1 MLYKTKQMYTVLSK
15 HYSLGP
21 VFRMLASDQDW
32 SLQARNSYIT
42 KLAGKAHSRLNMA
55 YSYTKNFLLKKDSSQ
70 VSDVYFKRFSPV
82 SIPVSSGR

>member
-1 MLYKTKQMYTVLSK
+1 MLCKTKQMYTVLSK

>member
-1 MLYKTKQMYTVLSK
+1 MYTVLSK

-42 KLAGKAHSRLNMA
+42 KARKAHSRLNMA
-55 YSYTKNFLLKKDSSQ
+55 YSYTKNLTFYWKKTVLKFHMCILNAFRRSRFLLVLEDK
-70 VSDVYFKRFSPV
+70 
-82 SIPVSSGR
+82 

>member
-1 MLYKTKQMYTVLSK
+1 MLCKTKQMYTVLSK

-32 SLQARNSYIT
+32 ILQARNSYIT
-42 KLAGKAHSRLNMA
+42 NARKAHSRLNMA
-55 YSYTKNFLLKKDSSQ
+55 YFYTKNFLLKKDSSQ
-70 VSDVYFKRFSPV
+70 VSHVYFKRFSPV